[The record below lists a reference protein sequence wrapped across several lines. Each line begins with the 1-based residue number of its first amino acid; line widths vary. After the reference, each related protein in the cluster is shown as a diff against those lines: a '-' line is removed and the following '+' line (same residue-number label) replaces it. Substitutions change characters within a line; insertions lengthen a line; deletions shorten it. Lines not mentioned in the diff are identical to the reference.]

1 MQPPGWLFRTGVG
14 IPFLGFYYCPWFS
27 LFPTLYDVYKLL
39 SVIVAFDCT
48 QVPRITLINT
58 LYLYPSVISWA
69 ESDTAGDFPFYACL
83 CFSVLSS
90 AAVQLKGAT
99 FSFVESEEV
108 TLAFP
113 LTNSVIWNSLI
124 NKQVNW
130 SEWSAKQRSGLESF
144 HETRVSVEWWPT
156 DPSKDK
162 AISLGS
168 PSCKKPWRGRIRSG
182 LRVVK
187 IPQPMESENN
197 VTQNPSNWS
206 SGQSITIL
214 F

>member
-1 MQPPGWLFRTGVG
+1 MINQVNAY
-14 IPFLGFYYCPWFS
+14 FLWYNHCSYF
-27 LFPTLYDVYKLL
+27 TLPVRNWGSYDVYKLL

-69 ESDTAGDFPFYACL
+69 ESDTTGDFPFYACL

-144 HETRVSVEWWPT
+144 HETRVSVERANRQST
-156 DPSKDK
+156 EKSK
-162 AISLGS
+162 AFLI
-168 PSCKKPWRGRIRSG
+168 KPKSHFRRM
-182 LRVVK
+182 RVFGPLVWIFCVK
-187 IPQPMESENN
+187 
-197 VTQNPSNWS
+197 
-206 SGQSITIL
+206 
-214 F
+214 